1 MEYWKSKEATQKRI
15 DEQLSDPRSNNLKL
29 IKSYVEDGKY
39 GGKVCLDPTGKPFYV
54 VAATSTF
61 EDYYYLGF
69 TGELKLSFISGVGKL
84 NPLKSSEIPV
94 EMNTIMWMV
103 KNTPEA
109 AVNEV
114 KRFVDSCKYDVLFT
128 KINIEGVLY

>member
-1 MEYWKSKEATQKRI
+1 MEYWKSKEATQKHI
-15 DEQLSDPRSNNLKL
+15 DDQLNDPEPNNLKL

-39 GGKVCLDPTGKPFYV
+39 GGKICLDPVGKPFYV

-69 TGELKLSFISGVGKL
+69 TGETKLSFISGVGKL
-84 NPLKSSEIPV
+84 NPLESSEIPV
-94 EMNTIMWMV
+94 EMNIVRWMV
-103 KNTPEA
+103 ENTPK
-109 AVNEV
+109 AVVDRV
-114 KRFVDSCKYDVLFT
+114 KRFVDNCEYDVLFT